1 MSLMASVRQHALSEM
16 LNADVLLRDQFL
28 ENVIGGSLRRE
39 LKQLVR
45 RQPAVSLLEVRAEA
59 IR

>member
-45 RQPAVSLLEVRAEA
+45 RQPAVSLLEEIGRAHV
-59 IR
+59 